1 MRVRVEIYQVWMQNI
16 EGRDSHA
23 YYFTDVVDACAFAVA
38 NEGRIAYR
46 LPSVIKV
53 VTGYNTKD
61 LGYPNVGECYYELS
75 EEEIR
80 SYARELKQ

>member
-1 MRVRVEIYQVWMQNI
+1 MRVRVEVYQVWDQDT
-16 EGRDSHA
+16 EGRDRHA
-23 YYFTDVVDACAFAVA
+23 YHFTDVVDACAFAVA
-38 NEGRIAYR
+38 NEGRIAYH

-53 VTGYNTKD
+53 VTGYDTKD
-61 LGYPNVGECYYELS
+61 LRYPNIGECYYELS